1 MRQLMSFTMRV
12 ATSLA
17 VLLQIKRPLL
27 LLRSLITTKL
37 GACAFCIR
45 LSLLLSL
52 SSWAVFAALS
62 FLIPGSLGV
71 KLALVPALGFTTL
84 FASHLA
90 AYAVRVFLAFR
101 RTGPPI
107 AGNETSASTPN
118 RRAFFVLSARTI
130 GLALVPATV
139 ASALWGSLASDN
151 CLPPSNCD
159 QTINYCCC
167 DKAGNTKLPKCNPNY
182 VTCTM
187 ICVQR
192 TGPGK

>member
-1 MRQLMSFTMRV
+1 MSFTVRGAIL
-12 ATSLA
+12 ATFA
-17 VLLQIKRPLL
+17 VPLQIMRALR
-27 LLRSLITTKL
+27 LLRGLITTKL

-62 FLIPGSLGV
+62 FLLPGSLGV

-101 RTGPPI
+101 RTGPPV

-139 ASALWGSLASDN
+139 ASALWGSLANGN
-151 CLPPSNCD
+151 CLPPSTCD
-159 QTINYCCC
+159 QTINPCCC
-167 DKAGNTKLPKCNPNY
+167 DNAGNTKFPKCSPY
-182 VTCTM
+182 YATCTM